1 MRGFE
6 AERGELCGRPDN
18 SGWWLILQPARIPA
32 LLQHWKD
39 RSAAWQYFANRRFQH
54 LISGKRRRFPK
65 LKIQSTGID
74 WFSVKAEWEDETVA
88 MTEDDWARLQQTD
101 DPYVKLSNGAWM
113 EREEA
118 TAMAEAVTA
127 LAEIGV
133 QVGAGEQQVGAWQ
146 MSGAQQTAWKKL
158 ETLVDGE
165 GDTVIRQL
173 RQAVTDFKGLP
184 EIAEPKGLRAELRPY
199 QKTGL
204 HFLAYASRFRLG
216 ALLADDMGL
225 GKTVQALAW
234 LQHLRETAGP
244 SPSLVICPASVV
256 FNWHREAHAIHA
268 RS

>member
-1 MRGFE
+1 M
-6 AERGELCGRPDN
+6 
-18 SGWWLILQPARIPA
+18 RIPA
-32 LLQHWKD
+32 LLHHWKD

-74 WFSVKAEWEDETVA
+74 WFSVQAEWEDETLS
-88 MTEDDWARLQQTD
+88 MTEADWVKLHQTD
-101 DPYVKLSNGAWM
+101 DPYVKLANGTWM

-133 QVGAGEQQVGAWQ
+133 QVGAGEQQLGAWQ

-158 ETLVDGE
+158 ENLVDGD
-165 GDTVIRQL
+165 GDSVVKQL
-173 RQAVTDFKGLP
+173 RQAVTEFKGLP
-184 EIAEPKGLRAELRPY
+184 EIDEPKGLRAELRPY

-204 HFLAYASRFRLG
+204 HFLAYASRFKLG

-234 LQHLRETAGP
+234 LQHLREQKGP
-244 SPSLVICPASVV
+244 CPEPRHLSGQRRLQLA
-256 FNWHREAHAIHA
+256 A
-268 RS
+268 